1 LFCLHSSLQYV
12 TRYSSLWEIPLR
24 VGISFAHSFYLGD
37 IMPDAVEQI
46 RQILDPILESLGL
59 DLWDLEFQKQGP
71 KWLLRVYID
80 REIGGGV
87 TLNDCEAVSR
97 DLGTALDVEDIIPHA
112 YTLEV
117 SSPGLDRT
125 LTKPEHFVRFAGSV
139 VKVKTFQ
146 KVRNEKVFHGKL
158 LGLAGETVKLELKTG
173 EVLEI
178 PLGDIAKAS
187 LEVEF

>member
-1 LFCLHSSLQYV
+1 
-12 TRYSSLWEIPLR
+12 
-24 VGISFAHSFYLGD
+24 
-37 IMPDAVEQI
+37 MPDAEEQI

-117 SSPGLDRT
+117 SSPGLDRA
-125 LTKPEHFVRFAGSV
+125 LSKPEHFIRFSGSAI
-139 VKVKTFQ
+139 KVKTFQ
-146 KVRNEKVFHGKL
+146 KIGDEKVFRGKL
-158 LGLAGETVKLELKTG
+158 LGLAEGIVKLELKTG

-178 PLGDIAKAS
+178 PLSNIAKVS

>member
-1 LFCLHSSLQYV
+1 
-12 TRYSSLWEIPLR
+12 
-24 VGISFAHSFYLGD
+24 
-37 IMPDAVEQI
+37 MPDAVEQI

-97 DLGTALDVEDIIPHA
+97 DLGTALDVEDIVPHA

-125 LTKPEHFVRFAGSV
+125 LTKPEHFVRFAGSAI
-139 VKVKTFQ
+139 KVKTFQ
-146 KVRNEKVFHGKL
+146 KIRDEKVFHGKL
-158 LGLAGETVKLELKTG
+158 LGLEGETVKLELKTG